1 MTRIAVYPGSFDPPT
16 RGHEDLVRRARGLA
30 DHLIVAVAVNASK
43 QPLFAPEERVEM
55 LRTILGADDRVTVEA
70 FPGLLAD
77 FLRMRGASV
86 IVRGLRAAGDFE
98 YELQMAMMNRE
109 LAPEAETIFLP
120 PAFDLS
126 WVSASLVREA
136 ARFGGNVSRVVH
148 PVVAAAL
155 ARRFGS

>member
-30 DHLIVAVAVNASK
+30 DHLIVAVAVNTSK
-43 QPLFAPEERVEM
+43 QPLFSPEERVEM
-55 LRTILGADDRVTVEA
+55 LRAILGPDDRVTVEA
-70 FPGLLAD
+70 FPGLLAT

-136 ARFGGNVSRVVH
+136 ARFGGDVSRVVH
-148 PVVAAAL
+148 PVVATAL

>member
-30 DHLIVAVAVNASK
+30 DHLVVAVAVNSSK
-43 QPLFAPEERVEM
+43 QPLFSPEERVEM
-55 LRTILGADDRVTVEA
+55 LRTILGPDDRVTVEA

-77 FLRMRGASV
+77 FLRMRGASL

-109 LAPEAETIFLP
+109 LAPDAETIFLP

-136 ARFGGNVSRVVH
+136 ARFGGDVSRVVH